1 MSSRKMD
8 SKKKVWRKQW
18 TFPREMPTWQGIIES
33 QREISLSNPWTTGA
47 DNGSGI
53 VSTHTLWFVVF
64 KKLLEGTTPEPRK
77 ISALMV
83 KKIND
88 ELTSIAAL
96 GEPTKGNP

>member
-1 MSSRKMD
+1 MAA
-8 SKKKVWRKQW
+8 
-18 TFPREMPTWQGIIES
+18 GLS
-33 QREISLSNPWTTGA
+33 QPIHYGLLSL
-47 DNGSGI
+47 
-53 VSTHTLWFVVF
+53 